1 MNEERN
7 SRVSEVFVAR
17 RRKGGLHGQ
26 SHSCGALPS
35 YSTRIRVRTGPN
47 LLGATPAHE
56 KPFNSE
62 WNQLTFSFHCE
73 AASPLWAA
81 PSAGHHLPATWR
93 GHLTASTGGC
103 FHRLAVPLCCEVM
116 AFLPYCFHHHTLG
129 KVTINFLQHAGA
141 APGLVAYQ
149 IPKVCMGMRVGG
161 RRKS

>member
-1 MNEERN
+1 M
-7 SRVSEVFVAR
+7 FVGR
-17 RRKGGLHGQ
+17 RRKAGLNGQ

-35 YSTRIRVRTGPN
+35 YSTRVRVPTGPN

-56 KPFNSE
+56 KPFNPE
-62 WNQLTFSFHCE
+62 WNQLALSFHCE

-81 PSAGHHLPATWR
+81 PSAGRHLPAMLR
-93 GHLTASTGGC
+93 GHLTASTSGR

-116 AFLPYCFHHHTLG
+116 AFLPYCFHRRTLG
-129 KVTINFLQHAGA
+129 KVIINSLQHAGGA
-141 APGLVAYQ
+141 SGRTAYE